1 MANNPSSSPINLPLS
16 QRILSKV
23 LLAATAVSTVYSLFF
38 VLFVPVNY
46 VRILISLVCSF
57 TFYAF
62 YRGSK
67 SPETFNKIA
76 IAFVIFSLLIL
87 SVGWFVMEGVTGGTG
102 YFHVTAIAFFILLMP
117 LQYRYWL
124 VGATIVAVLILF
136 ALEYYF
142 PSYVVQ
148 HPSPL
153 VRSFILLADI
163 VFSIIT
169 VAWILAATK
178 IEYEK
183 EQQKTQAQKQAVLD
197 AHAAKS
203 RFLAN
208 ISHEL
213 RTPMNGVMGMST
225 LLSNTSLS
233 QEQQEY
239 VHTIMASSNR
249 LLNIINQIL
258 DYSKTEAGKT
268 KLYIKN
274 FSVKQCI
281 KEVLQ
286 INSVTAAK
294 KQLKLGSNIPSNI
307 PEVLNGDVEK
317 LQQILV
323 NLISNAIRYS
333 HKGSISLTIKTIE
346 NTNMN
351 TTLLFSLKDTGIG
364 IPASKMPFLFD
375 AFTQVD
381 ESSTRS
387 EGGTGLGLAI
397 CQQLVQL
404 MGGKIWVESTLG
416 KGSTFFFQLPFD
428 IPQNQT
434 PLPKHRPQFSTT
446 PTTKDNVDILIVED
460 DNVNRFLAI
469 RFLEKMGYKPNA
481 VTNGQEALD
490 ALKEKDYPI
499 IFMDIQMPVLD
510 GLKTTEIIRKE
521 YQYQPIIIAMT
532 ANAMTENK
540 LLCEIVGMNDFIEK
554 PIRLPILEE
563 VLEKWT
569 QTI

>member
-1 MANNPSSSPINLPLS
+1 MANNQSSSPTLLPLS
-16 QRILSKV
+16 QRILSNV
-23 LLAATAVSTVYSLFF
+23 LLAATVVSTVYSLFF
-38 VLFVPVNY
+38 VLFVPINY
-46 VRILISLVCSF
+46 FRIFISLVCSV

-67 SPETFNKIA
+67 SPQTFNKIA
-76 IAFVIFSLLIL
+76 IAFVVFSLLIL
-87 SVGWFVMEGVTGGTG
+87 SVGWFIMEGVTGGTG

-117 LQYRYWL
+117 LRYRYWL
-124 VGATIVAVLILF
+124 VGATITAVVVLF
-136 ALEYYF
+136 ALEYHF
-142 PSYVVQ
+142 PSYVVH

-169 VAWILAATK
+169 VAWILSATK
-178 IEYEK
+178 MEYEK

-213 RTPMNGVMGMST
+213 RTPMNGVMGISA

-268 KLYIKN
+268 KLHIKN
-274 FSVKQCI
+274 FSLKQCI
-281 KEVLQ
+281 KEAQQ

-294 KQLKLGSNIPSNI
+294 KQLKLDNNIPNSI
-307 PEVLNGDVEK
+307 PDILSGDPEK

-323 NLISNAIRYS
+323 NLIGNAVRYS
-333 HKGSISLTIKTIE
+333 HEGSIVLDVKAIKTT
-346 NTNMN
+346 NTS

-364 IPASKMPFLFD
+364 IPASKIPYLFD

-381 ESSTRS
+381 DSSTRP

-397 CQQLVQL
+397 CQQLVLL

-416 KGSTFFFQLPFD
+416 KGSTFFFQLSFD
-428 IPQNQT
+428 ITQDQT
-434 PLPKHRPQFSTT
+434 PLTNHTPKFSTNPT
-446 PTTKDNVDILIVED
+446 PKNEVDILIVED

-510 GLKTTEIIRKE
+510 GLKATEIIRKE
-521 YQYQPIIIAMT
+521 HQYQPIIIAMT